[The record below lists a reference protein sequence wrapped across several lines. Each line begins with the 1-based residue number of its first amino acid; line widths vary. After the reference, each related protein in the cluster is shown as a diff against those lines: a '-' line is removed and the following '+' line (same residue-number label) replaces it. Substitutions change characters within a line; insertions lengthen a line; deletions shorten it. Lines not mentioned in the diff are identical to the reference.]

1 MSNDKGLVLWFT
13 GLSGAGKT
21 TLATNISN
29 LLNKAGYRVEILDGD
44 EIRKGLSRDLGFSK
58 EDREKHNE
66 RVMFV
71 AKLLSRNGVIT
82 LVPLIS
88 PYRDIRERARK
99 EIENF
104 VEIYVRCPINVLIQR
119 DTKGLYKK
127 ALAGE
132 INNLTGLQDPYE
144 EPLNPDIVIDTDK
157 YSIEESVRI
166 IISYLKDKGFLDG
179 KIDKERTDLINS

>member
-1 MSNDKGLVLWFT
+1 MSNNIGFVLWFT
-13 GLSGAGKT
+13 GLSGSGKT
-21 TLATNISN
+21 TLATNLSE
-29 LLNKAGYRVEILDGD
+29 LLRKKGYNTEILDGD

-66 RVMFV
+66 RVMYV

-88 PYRDIRERARK
+88 PYREIREKARE
-99 EIENF
+99 EIDNF
-104 VEIYVRCPINVLIQR
+104 IEIYVRCPLDVLIKR

-132 INNLTGLQDPYE
+132 IKNLTGLQDTYE
-144 EPLNPDIVIDTDK
+144 EPVNPDVIVDTDK
-157 YSIEESVRI
+157 LSIQESVDLI
-166 IISYLKDKGFLDG
+166 LDHLKKKGFLDG
-179 KIDKERTDLINS
+179 KFEKENLDTVNS